1 VEREAFDRLVARL
14 ESFAGRSPLIYK
26 TQVGLLAMLG
36 YAYIFGVL
44 AALGV
49 ILALL
54 GLAASTGKHLHV
66 IGKFAI
72 PLLLLAGVIL
82 RSLWVRLE
90 EPEGR
95 ELTSREAPELF
106 TAIADLRQRLR
117 GPRIHRVLLT
127 DEYNAA
133 VVQTPRLGLFG
144 WQKNHLIVGLPLMQ
158 ALSSEQFRAVL
169 AHEYG
174 HLAGAHSR
182 FSGWIYRVRKS
193 WHQLMQAL
201 DREGRATFLFKKF
214 FDWYSPFFVAYSFV
228 LARANEYEAD
238 RAARDMVG
246 ARHAADALIN
256 LSVKGA
262 LLYER
267 FWPGVKERADRE
279 AAPAFGPY
287 GQMAGPLNEPL
298 PPEEAD
304 QWLRMALA
312 RKTDSDDTH
321 PCLTDRLRALGQP
334 PRVPEPITESAARR
348 YLGESLER
356 FIDELDCAWQEH
368 VGESWRE
375 RYEHVQKGKAE
386 LARLTEKSAQ
396 GELEL
401 QDAWDLAYWTEE
413 IEGGAAALPRYQAVL
428 TRAPEDSSPN
438 FAVGRLLLVQGDESG
453 ISCLEKAMALD
464 PSRTRAASEWI
475 GDFLYRQGRKDEA
488 RVHFEHAQAA
498 QQAAQAAEEERSAL
512 TTNDK
517 FAPHGLDDETL
528 AALRER
534 LAQQP
539 RIARAWLARKV
550 LKHYPDEDPVFGLAV
565 QTAFWYPAG
574 RKYVKKLC
582 EELVGVGRMYIVV
595 VNAYDDNAYR
605 QIGKA
610 IKKTEGTLI
619 YRR

>member
-1 VEREAFDRLVARL
+1 MERRAFDQLVARL
-14 ESFAGRSPLIYK
+14 EPYAARSPLIYK
-26 TQVGLLAMLG
+26 IRVGLLAVLG
-36 YAYIFGVL
+36 YAYIFGMLAVL
-44 AALGV
+44 GA
-49 ILALL
+49 ILAVL

-66 IGKFAI
+66 IGKLAI

-95 ELTSREAPELF
+95 VLTLGEAPALF
-106 TAIADLRQRLR
+106 AAIEDLRRRLR

-158 ALSSEQFRAVL
+158 ALSPEQFRAVL

-201 DREGRATFLFKKF
+201 DKQGRATLLFKKF

-238 RAARDMVG
+238 RAARDVVG

-287 GQMAGPLNEPL
+287 GQMVGPLNQPL
-298 PPEEAD
+298 SPEAAD
-304 QWLRMALA
+304 QWLRAALA

-321 PCLTDRLRALGQP
+321 PCLTDRLRALEQP
-334 PRVPEPITESAARR
+334 PRVPEPVTESAARR
-348 YLGESLER
+348 YLGESLAR
-356 FIDELDCAWQEH
+356 FTDELDRAWREH

-375 RYEHVQKGKAE
+375 RYEHVQKGNAE

-401 QDAWDLAYWTEE
+401 QDAWDFAYWTEE

-428 TRAPEDSSPN
+428 ARVPEDSSPN
-438 FAVGRLLLVQGDESG
+438 FAVGRLLLAQDDESG
-453 ISCLEKAMALD
+453 IPHLEKAMALD
-464 PSRTRAASEWI
+464 PARTRAASEWI

-488 RVHFEHAQAA
+488 RVHFERAEAA
-498 QQAAQAAEEERSAL
+498 QQAAQAAAQERSAL

-517 FAPHGLDDETL
+517 FAPHGLNDETL
-528 AALRER
+528 AELRER
-534 LAQQP
+534 LARQP
-539 RIARAWLARKV
+539 RIAKAWLARK
-550 LKHYPDEDPVFGLAV
+550 LLQHRPDEDPAFGLAV
-565 QTAFWYPAG
+565 QTVFWYPAG
-574 RKYVKKLC
+574 EKYVSKLC
-582 EELVGVGRMYIVV
+582 EELVGVGRMYIVL
-595 VNAYDDNAYR
+595 VNAFDNNAYR
-605 QIGKA
+605 RIGKA
-610 IKKTEGTLI
+610 IKKTKGTLI